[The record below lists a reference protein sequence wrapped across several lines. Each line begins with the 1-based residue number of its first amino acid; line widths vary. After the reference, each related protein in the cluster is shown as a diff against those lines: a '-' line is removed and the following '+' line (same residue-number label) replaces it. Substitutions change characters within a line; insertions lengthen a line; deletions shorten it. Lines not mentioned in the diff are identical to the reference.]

1 MLGQND
7 WQKKNSDKDCSP
19 LDFTGRGLKRR
30 IKKQVHRTKPISL
43 RSVISRA
50 CSRYYSAL
58 FQNSNNS
65 PSGHISDLSN
75 NGKDFDQ
82 ISLWSLIKLCYFER
96 NYIKTFQRGMLTILV
111 RFYFSVL
118 IICNA
123 LGIHF

>member
-1 MLGQND
+1 MID
-7 WQKKNSDKDCSP
+7 RKKNSDKDCSP
-19 LDFTGRGLKRR
+19 IDFTGRGLKRR
-30 IKKQVHRTKPISL
+30 IKKQVHHTKPIGL

-82 ISLWSLIKLCYFER
+82 ISL
-96 NYIKTFQRGMLTILV
+96 
-111 RFYFSVL
+111 
-118 IICNA
+118 
-123 LGIHF
+123 